1 MDSLLERLA
10 YACADDE
17 MMAGFVNEFGLDISG
32 DESLLQ
38 DSIKAAEQL
47 LAGCTGSVNSLNQLL
62 SDGIYISF
70 DKYEHDTEARWF
82 LRQYIAISRDFLE
95 K

>member
-1 MDSLLERLA
+1 MEGLLERLA
-10 YACADDE
+10 DACADDE
-17 MMAGFVNEFGLDISG
+17 MMAGFINEFGLDISG
-32 DESLLQ
+32 DESLLR
-38 DSIKAAEQL
+38 DSIKVAEQL

-82 LRQYIAISRDFLE
+82 LRQYIDIAREFLE
-95 K
+95 Q